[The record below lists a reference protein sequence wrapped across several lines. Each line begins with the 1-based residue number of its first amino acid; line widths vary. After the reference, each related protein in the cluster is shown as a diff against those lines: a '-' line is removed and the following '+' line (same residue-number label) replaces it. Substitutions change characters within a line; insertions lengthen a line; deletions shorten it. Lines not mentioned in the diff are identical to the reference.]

1 MKRGQKF
8 PIFAT
13 TKKYCKSLLKV
24 NGSCTVNTLNQK
36 TLSLLASKNELNRSE
51 IKLAERNNKQE
62 TGEQSGEK
70 RGNGS
75 AEFIRKSQASQIGI
89 PSLKGVKIHRSGCF
103 DLFAEITN

>member
-1 MKRGQKF
+1 L
-8 PIFAT
+8 
-13 TKKYCKSLLKV
+13 S
-24 NGSCTVNTLNQK
+24 QK
-36 TLSLLASKNELNRSE
+36 TLSPLASKKDLNRSE

-62 TGEQSGEK
+62 TGERSGEK